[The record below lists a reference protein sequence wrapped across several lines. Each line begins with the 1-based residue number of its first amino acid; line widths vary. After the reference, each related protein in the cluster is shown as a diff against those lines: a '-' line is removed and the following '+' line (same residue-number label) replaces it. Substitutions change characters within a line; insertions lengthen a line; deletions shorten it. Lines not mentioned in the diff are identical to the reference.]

1 MFYLKIKSY
10 FVRLCNKTCG
20 TTRYRIEGFDL
31 NLHTDSEF
39 ALPDTG
45 RCDRKKIIH
54 DLTNDNFSVLFF
66 YFINRKTDRKKLK
79 LTEE

>member
-1 MFYLKIKSY
+1 MFYLNIKSY

-45 RCDRKKIIH
+45 RCDRKKLFMILQMTI
-54 DLTNDNFSVLFF
+54 FLFF
-66 YFINRKTDRKKLK
+66 FFLLYQQENGSDKA
-79 LTEE
+79 